1 MKKKWKILF
10 GVLILVG
17 FAASFITVQATGSI
31 TVNVKEISPEEIKHS
46 FTEEGTVEPA
56 EGS

>member
-10 GVLILVG
+10 GVLILVA
-17 FAASFITVQATGSI
+17 AASFITVQATGSI

-46 FTEEGTVEPA
+46 FTEEGTVEPGR
-56 EGS
+56 GS